1 MSKVLTISIAAYNVE
16 RFLDKTLSS
25 LMEPSVLDDI
35 EVIVVNDG
43 SKDRTRE
50 IAEEYQKKYSGTV
63 KVINKENGGYGSTIN
78 SSLSIAE
85 GKYYKLLD
93 GDDWYLTHNLPLF
106 IDALKK
112 SECDIIYT
120 PFYFVEEPEENKR
133 IEKFSFKE
141 GVVLPSSD
149 IYALCMHAMAVRTD
163 LIKGKIK
170 ISEHSFY
177 TDFEFDIKSI
187 ELSSTFT
194 YFDIPI
200 YCYRIGLGEQ
210 SVSIKGYL
218 KHVDEH
224 ERMTKYS
231 LSSAYGSKK
240 FKALRHQV
248 DDMARRH
255 INILIVNGDR
265 KKYIE
270 FIEYLRKN
278 YPHIKRWESR
288 YQILVSWF
296 PYLLFNVV
304 SRIKRKKN
312 NLD

>member
-1 MSKVLTISIAAYNVE
+1 MSKTLTISIAAYNVE
-16 RFLDKTLSS
+16 KFLEKTLSS
-25 LMEPSVLDDI
+25 LLEHSVLDDI

-50 IAEEYQKKYSGTV
+50 IAEKYQEKYSGSF

-78 SSLSIAE
+78 SSLPIAR

-93 GDDWYLTHNLPLF
+93 GDDWYLTQNLPLF
-106 IDALKK
+106 IDVLKK
-112 SECDIIYT
+112 TEVDIVYT
-120 PFYFVEEPEENKR
+120 PFYFVEEPQLNKR

-141 GVVLPSSD
+141 GVTLPSSD
-149 IYALCMHAMAVRTD
+149 IYALCMHAMAVKTD
-163 LIKGKIK
+163 SIKGKIK

-177 TDFEFDIKSI
+177 TDFEFDIKCI
-187 ELSSTFT
+187 ALSSTFT
-194 YFDIPI
+194 YYDIPL

-210 SVSIKGYL
+210 SVSIMGYL
-218 KHVDEH
+218 KLVDEH

-231 LSSAYGSKK
+231 LSSAYGSEKL
-240 FKALRHQV
+240 KALRHQI
-248 DDMARRH
+248 DDMAQRH

-265 KKYIE
+265 KRYIE
-270 FIEYLRKN
+270 FIEYLKKN

-296 PYLLFNVV
+296 PHLLFNVV
-304 SRIKRKKN
+304 SKIKRKKN
-312 NLD
+312 DVD